1 MTSTTKE
8 KRIEEPP
15 SSPRSFFEFLTQRRS
30 IVLFLA
36 ALPILWV
43 IFIAIGWSKD
53 DKVEESV
60 YNIWTRQR
68 SSFNQDKDYA
78 TEYDRGKFG
87 LTSFAALAVAR
98 DDENLFTPLRLEE
111 IRKRMEETE
120 GTTVSAQRIG
130 RIHPSS
136 CLF

>member
-1 MTSTTKE
+1 MSSSTPK
-8 KRIEEPP
+8 KKKIDDPP
-15 SSPRSFFEFLTQRRS
+15 SSSPGSFFEFMTQPRY

-36 ALPILWV
+36 ALPIMWV

-60 YNIWTRQR
+60 SNIWTRQR

-78 TEYDRGKFG
+78 AEYDRDAFG
-87 LTSFAALAVAR
+87 ATSFAALAVAR
-98 DDENLFTPLRLEE
+98 DGENLFTPLRLEE

-120 GTTVSAQRIG
+120 GTTVSAQR
-130 RIHPSS
+130 SS
-136 CLF
+136 